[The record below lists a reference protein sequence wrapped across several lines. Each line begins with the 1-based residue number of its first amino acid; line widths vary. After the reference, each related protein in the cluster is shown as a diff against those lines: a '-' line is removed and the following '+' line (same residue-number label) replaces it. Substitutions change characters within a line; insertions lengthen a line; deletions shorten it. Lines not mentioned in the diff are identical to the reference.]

1 MRFLLDTDICIYI
14 IKRKPQ
20 QIAQRFNTLRPSDVA
35 ISAITV
41 AELEYGAQ
49 KSQKPDQNR
58 AALQQFLI
66 PLDILVFDPQAAQA
80 YGTIRADLERK
91 GQVIGSLDMLIAAQ
105 AQSED
110 ITLVTNNVREFSRQ
124 SDDCQSGDVVDL
136 WID

>member
-20 QIAQRFNTLRPSDVA
+20 QIAQRFNTLRPSDIG

-49 KSQKPDQNR
+49 KSQKPEQNR

-66 PLDILVFDPQAAQA
+66 PLEILVFDPQAAQA

-105 AQSED
+105 AQSHGV
-110 ITLVTNNVREFSRQ
+110 ILVTNNIREFSRIP
-124 SDDCQSGDVVDL
+124 DL
-136 WID
+136 RVENWVEG

>member
-20 QIAQRFNTLRPSDVA
+20 QIAQRFNTLRPSDVG

-49 KSQKPDQNR
+49 KSQKPEQNR

-105 AQSED
+105 AKSQG
-110 ITLVTNNVREFSRQ
+110 ITLVTNNVREFSRIP
-124 SDDCQSGDVVDL
+124 DL
-136 WID
+136 RVENWVEG